1 MYSLL
6 LLNVVIVNACT
17 CYSLLQFVSLL
28 SLMVLLLAYWYV
40 VNIAVSCHY
49 HIYSS
54 TVDFSLLLFPCV
66 VSLAYWLLRLYLLVL
81 LSLMLLMFIPLHI
94 HLGSDLLPSCAAVG
108 S

>member
-1 MYSLL
+1 MWMQLVYSLL

-54 TVDFSLLLFPCV
+54 TVDLSLLLFPCV
-66 VSLAYWLLRLYLLVL
+66 VSLVLLVADIVL
-81 LSLMLLMFIPLHI
+81 DGFAITYVVDVHSSPHTLR
-94 HLGSDLLPSCAAVG
+94 
-108 S
+108 